1 MKKDAPEAKP
11 EDAPAIGGADVTKV
25 VVDTNAIVKGF
36 RLERFADEAVT
47 IPEVLQEVRDKQA
60 RHTLATLPFELKV
73 RDPDEASLKAVRR
86 FARLTGDLG
95 ALSEPDL
102 RVIALAYM
110 LERDAHGVAH
120 LREDPPLVLSKHKHN
135 KASKMPG
142 WDFVHNDDDWAEL
155 DELNLE
161 AERAAAAVTARMA
174 SATMAEPEEAPAPLP
189 KTALVALEMRERLER
204 KREKARENED
214 QDDVP
219 PVDDAPDAE
228 DDDEGGWEQ
237 NVSRTTR
244 VRRKKREQRR
254 LEAEAAAKAEAVADA
269 KKPPTRPARRGET
282 TATATRTRPRGAPSE
297 PPSWKLA
304 RRTPPRSSNPPRVR
318 YPTTTPPTT
327 NPTTRRFRLSPR

>member
-1 MKKDAPEAKP
+1 MSGWLAAMKKDAPEAKP

-120 LREDPPLVLSKHKHN
+120 LREDPP
-135 KASKMPG
+135 A
-142 WDFVHNDDDWAEL
+142 
-155 DELNLE
+155 
-161 AERAAAAVTARMA
+161 RAVQAQAQQGEQDARLGLC
-174 SATMAEPEEAPAPLP
+174 P
-189 KTALVALEMRERLER
+189 
-204 KREKARENED
+204 
-214 QDDVP
+214 
-219 PVDDAPDAE
+219 
-228 DDDEGGWEQ
+228 
-237 NVSRTTR
+237 
-244 VRRKKREQRR
+244 QRR
-254 LEAEAAAKAEAVADA
+254 RLG
-269 KKPPTRPARRGET
+269 R
-282 TATATRTRPRGAPSE
+282 
-297 PPSWKLA
+297 A
-304 RRTPPRSSNPPRVR
+304 RRTQPGG
-318 YPTTTPPTT
+318 
-327 NPTTRRFRLSPR
+327 